1 MGLLPAEVLGTS
13 GQRIIHSVSKKQLI
27 NWITMISV
35 TAC

>member
-1 MGLLPAEVLGTS
+1 MGRLPAEVLGTL

-35 TAC
+35 IVC